1 MAGNNKLKYQFEEE
15 EADAVVAV
23 LLISLT
29 KACVVQWGVFN
40 LVINSELGYC
50 PGRSIAEQA
59 TIPHSPDKFIAQS
72 LGVYLCR
79 TWEIHLENLSSS
91 PLG

>member
-1 MAGNNKLKYQFEEE
+1 MAGNNNPLKLKHKFEAT

-23 LLISLT
+23 LLIPLT

-50 PGRSIAEQA
+50 SVRSIAE
-59 TIPHSPDKFIAQS
+59 
-72 LGVYLCR
+72 
-79 TWEIHLENLSSS
+79 
-91 PLG
+91 